1 MGILYLYFSLSMI
14 ARLLWACIVEEV
26 VIPIKMK
33 PTVIDWF
40 NFQYLMNN
48 WTNYRASFLMEKRF
62 L

>member
-1 MGILYLYFSLSMI
+1 M
-14 ARLLWACIVEEV
+14 EEV
-26 VIPIKMK
+26 VIPTKMK
-33 PTVIDWF
+33 PTVTDWL